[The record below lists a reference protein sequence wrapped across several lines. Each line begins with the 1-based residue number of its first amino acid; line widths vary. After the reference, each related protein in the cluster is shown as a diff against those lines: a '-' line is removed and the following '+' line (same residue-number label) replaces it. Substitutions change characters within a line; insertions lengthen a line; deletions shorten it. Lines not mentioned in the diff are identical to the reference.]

1 MKLPI
6 ANLQPKKWWH
16 WVTLLIIV
24 ILQSIPTLVSVVDSY
39 KLNVPYSKVAIANE
53 QQKLWQKNFECIK
66 QELEAYVATTD
77 TNDIIKVAACNQT
90 GDIIV
95 EVNFANGKK
104 LAKWISFE
112 TFCCVDHTSIFG
124 LDTVYAAE
132 QKFKITVICQ
142 IWIDNTNLF
151 RRVQIDDDLCYDEY
165 IHTPTGIVKRNPNP
179 VPCEPDDKCVNKKEK

>member
-66 QELEAYVATTD
+66 YVCGWW
-77 TNDIIKVAACNQT
+77 KCQV
-90 GDIIV
+90 
-95 EVNFANGKK
+95 
-104 LAKWISFE
+104 
-112 TFCCVDHTSIFG
+112 IFG
-124 LDTVYAAE
+124 DV
-132 QKFKITVICQ
+132 FS
-142 IWIDNTNLF
+142 
-151 RRVQIDDDLCYDEY
+151 VQWSDEKVSRC
-165 IHTPTGIVKRNPNP
+165 TWPR
-179 VPCEPDDKCVNKKEK
+179 